1 MYEQNK
7 LEIFKLITDDMVA
20 QYYVIGDQAHCIQR
34 INEYINSGVQPPLL
48 LPRLSDFINVA
59 EKLNPKI
66 VIDPNK

>member
-1 MYEQNK
+1 
-7 LEIFKLITDDMVA
+7 MVD

-34 INEYINSGVQPPLL
+34 INEYINSGVQQPLL